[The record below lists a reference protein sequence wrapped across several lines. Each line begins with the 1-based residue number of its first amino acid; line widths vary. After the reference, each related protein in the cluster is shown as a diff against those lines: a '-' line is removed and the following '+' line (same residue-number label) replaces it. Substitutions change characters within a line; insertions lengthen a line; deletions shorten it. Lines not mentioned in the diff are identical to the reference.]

1 MAVCCLLSHSTMLGD
16 SSKRRKDVLLSNIIL
31 RKNLI
36 NRFQSKRLYFWMVYF
51 RNNKARIYAQCSWIS
66 KWGQQKW
73 RFCLF
78 SAEAGND
85 DTKGNNSKKKVLI
98 WNCLKKMWILA
109 PFLHHWQH
117 QLLFKIQMLMGD
129 NYLLCHTLISRA
141 LHMPAFFSLF
151 LALLCSG
158 FKISFI
164 CERTTV
170 SQTKSMVVS

>member
-1 MAVCCLLSHSTMLGD
+1 
-16 SSKRRKDVLLSNIIL
+16 
-31 RKNLI
+31 
-36 NRFQSKRLYFWMVYF
+36 MVFF
-51 RNNKARIYAQCSWIS
+51 RYIKARTYAQCSWIS

-78 SAEAGND
+78 LAEIGND
-85 DTKGNNSKKKVLI
+85 DTKGNNSKKKVHI
-98 WNCLKKMWILA
+98 WSCLMKMWILA
-109 PFLHHWQH
+109 PFSTSLTTSAVIQ
-117 QLLFKIQMLMGD
+117 IQMLMGD

>member
-1 MAVCCLLSHSTMLGD
+1 
-16 SSKRRKDVLLSNIIL
+16 
-31 RKNLI
+31 
-36 NRFQSKRLYFWMVYF
+36 MVYF
-51 RNNKARIYAQCSWIS
+51 TNNAQCSWIS
-66 KWGQQKW
+66 KWGQLKW
-73 RFCLF
+73 RFCLS
-78 SAEAGND
+78 SAEVGN
-85 DTKGNNSKKKVLI
+85 DTKGNNLKKKFLSGIVWRRCEFWPL
-98 WNCLKKMWILA
+98 
-109 PFLHHWQH
+109 FLHHWQL